1 MDIFVAAGQML
12 VLFAMMFTG
21 YFLARRDWINDSL
34 SSALSRLVVN
44 IFNPFLMISSVFGQS
59 LKQSGP
65 LFWENLVLVGI
76 FYLLLFLAGFFI
88 VFVLRPTSQMAP
100 IYKLLTLLPN
110 CGFMGIPIVSSLLGA
125 QYIIYV
131 AVYMLV
137 FNLIIYT
144 YGISLVRRSLSDD
157 SAPALSMSARLRQIF
172 GNTGVLASLITI
184 VLFVTGIS
192 LPENVQKFIN
202 YMGNPCVPL
211 SMILIGCSLAASPL
225 SRIFQEVRLYGFAF
239 IKMFAIP
246 IVASFVIRLLPF
258 DPVIL
263 TLFIIMLALPSGSM
277 VVLIT
282 EEYNGNVQLASAG
295 VVLTTIVSL
304 FSIPVVSLFVG

>member
-1 MDIFVAAGQML
+1 MDIFVVAGQML

-21 YFLARRDWINDSL
+21 YFLARKDWINDSL

-76 FYLLLFLAGFFI
+76 FYLLLFLVGFFI

-110 CGFMGIPIVSSLLGA
+110 CGFMGIPIVNSLLGS

-144 YGISLVRRSLSDD
+144 YGISLVRHSLSD
-157 SAPALSMSARLRQIF
+157 SGAPALTMSMRLRQIF
-172 GNTGVLASLITI
+172 GNTGVIASLVTI
-184 VLFVTGIS
+184 VLFVFDIS
-192 LPENVQKFIN
+192 FAGKCAEVYHLHGK
-202 YMGNPCVPL
+202 
-211 SMILIGCSLAASPL
+211 SLC
-225 SRIFQEVRLYGFAF
+225 
-239 IKMFAIP
+239 P
-246 IVASFVIRLLPF
+246 IVHDTYRLFPCRQPAFQNFPRRPSLWICLDQNVCHPDSCQFF
-258 DPVIL
+258 DSPAAV
-263 TLFIIMLALPSGSM
+263 
-277 VVLIT
+277 
-282 EEYNGNVQLASAG
+282 
-295 VVLTTIVSL
+295 
-304 FSIPVVSLFVG
+304 

>member
-21 YFLARRDWINDSL
+21 YFLARRDWINNSL

-88 VFVLRPTSQMAP
+88 VFVLRPTSQTAP

-144 YGISLVRRSLSDD
+144 YGISLVRRSLSDG

-246 IVASFVIRLLPF
+246 IVASFVIRLLC
-258 DPVIL
+258 I
-263 TLFIIMLALPSGSM
+263 
-277 VVLIT
+277 
-282 EEYNGNVQLASAG
+282 
-295 VVLTTIVSL
+295 
-304 FSIPVVSLFVG
+304 

>member
-88 VFVLRPTSQMAP
+88 VFVLRPTSQTAP

-110 CGFMGIPIVSSLLGA
+110 CGFMGIPIVSSLL
-125 QYIIYV
+125 V

-144 YGISLVRRSLSDD
+144 YGISLVRRSLSDG

-282 EEYNGNVQLASAG
+282 EEYKGNVQLASAG

>member
-1 MDIFVAAGQML
+1 MDIFVVAGQML

-88 VFVLRPTSQMAP
+88 VFVLRPTSQKAP

-144 YGISLVRRSLSDD
+144 YGISLVRRSLSDG

-172 GNTGVLASLITI
+172 GNTGVLASLVTI

-192 LPENVQKFIN
+192 LPENMQKFIT

-211 SMILIGCSLAASPL
+211 SMIIIG
-225 SRIFQEVRLYGFAF
+225 
-239 IKMFAIP
+239 
-246 IVASFVIRLLPF
+246 
-258 DPVIL
+258 
-263 TLFIIMLALPSGSM
+263 
-277 VVLIT
+277 
-282 EEYNGNVQLASAG
+282 
-295 VVLTTIVSL
+295 
-304 FSIPVVSLFVG
+304 

>member
-1 MDIFVAAGQML
+1 
-12 VLFAMMFTG
+12 
-21 YFLARRDWINDSL
+21 
-34 SSALSRLVVN
+34 
-44 IFNPFLMISSVFGQS
+44 
-59 LKQSGP
+59 
-65 LFWENLVLVGI
+65 
-76 FYLLLFLAGFFI
+76 
-88 VFVLRPTSQMAP
+88 
-100 IYKLLTLLPN
+100 
-110 CGFMGIPIVSSLLGA
+110 MGIPIVSSLLGA

-144 YGISLVRRSLSDD
+144 YGISLVRRSLSDG
-157 SAPALSMSARLRQIF
+157 SAPALSMSARFRQIF
-172 GNTGVLASLITI
+172 GNTGVLASLVTI

-211 SMILIGCSLAASPL
+211 SMILIGCSLAASSL

-282 EEYNGNVQLASAG
+282 EEYKGNVQLASAG

>member
-100 IYKLLTLLPN
+100 IYKLLTSIQTRFP
-110 CGFMGIPIVSSLLGA
+110 
-125 QYIIYV
+125 
-131 AVYMLV
+131 
-137 FNLIIYT
+137 
-144 YGISLVRRSLSDD
+144 
-157 SAPALSMSARLRQIF
+157 
-172 GNTGVLASLITI
+172 
-184 VLFVTGIS
+184 
-192 LPENVQKFIN
+192 
-202 YMGNPCVPL
+202 
-211 SMILIGCSLAASPL
+211 
-225 SRIFQEVRLYGFAF
+225 
-239 IKMFAIP
+239 
-246 IVASFVIRLLPF
+246 
-258 DPVIL
+258 L
-263 TLFIIMLALPSGSM
+263 TLKTPLMQRKAGRRYRLPGTAAFPIMELN
-277 VVLIT
+277 I
-282 EEYNGNVQLASAG
+282 QR
-295 VVLTTIVSL
+295 IVRYKRKWTP
-304 FSIPVVSLFVG
+304 I

>member
-88 VFVLRPTSQMAP
+88 VFVLRPTS
-100 IYKLLTLLPN
+100 
-110 CGFMGIPIVSSLLGA
+110 IVSSLLGA

-144 YGISLVRRSLSDD
+144 YGISLVRRSLSDG

-211 SMILIGCSLAASPL
+211 SMILIGCSLAASSL

>member
-65 LFWENLVLVGI
+65 LFWQNLVLVGI

-88 VFVLRPTSQMAP
+88 VFVLRPTSQTAP

-144 YGISLVRRSLSDD
+144 YGIS
-157 SAPALSMSARLRQIF
+157 P
-172 GNTGVLASLITI
+172 
-184 VLFVTGIS
+184 
-192 LPENVQKFIN
+192 
-202 YMGNPCVPL
+202 
-211 SMILIGCSLAASPL
+211 
-225 SRIFQEVRLYGFAF
+225 
-239 IKMFAIP
+239 
-246 IVASFVIRLLPF
+246 
-258 DPVIL
+258 L
-263 TLFIIMLALPSGSM
+263 TLGWQCTGSQH
-277 VVLIT
+277 VRQTSPDFWKYRCTGFSHHNRIVC
-282 EEYNGNVQLASAG
+282 NGHFPTRKCAKIHQLHGKSLRASVHDPYRLFACRQPAFQDFPRSTSLWICLYQNVCNPDCRKFCHPAAA
-295 VVLTTIVSL
+295 I
-304 FSIPVVSLFVG
+304 

>member
-44 IFNPFLMISSVFGQS
+44 ILNPFFMISSVFGQI

-65 LFWENLVLVGI
+65 LFWQNLVLVVI

-125 QYIIYV
+125 QNIIYV
-131 AVYMLV
+131 AVYKLV

-144 YGISLVRRSLSDD
+144 YGISLVRRSLSDG

-172 GNTGVLASLITI
+172 GNTGVLASLVTI

-192 LPENVQKFIN
+192 LPENVQKFII
-202 YMGNPCVPL
+202 YRGNPCVPL
-211 SMILIGCSLAASPL
+211 SMIVIACSLAASPL

-282 EEYNGNVQLASAG
+282 EEYKGNVQLASAG